1 MAKIKAKK
9 QLKEK
14 HISRIQELQ
23 WKHPGDIT
31 NEEKLELQKLL
42 ALQLKYG
49 SRQN

>member
-1 MAKIKAKK
+1 MAKTKAKP

-31 NEEKLELQKLL
+31 SAEKLELQKLL
-42 ALQLKYG
+42 ALQIKYG
-49 SRQN
+49 RKQL